1 MNDGVKLL
9 LERIKT
15 HPEEFL
21 SSNGGLFDSRNRWQ
35 LLVQSYESYLV
46 PEDRDALRTAMNEVM
61 AEKFTEAVMKELM
74 GVEDDD
80 PLGKSRS
87 AQQTG
92 MPLGGAT
99 QGAYQQARMQTQAQH
114 TLLQAQLA
122 QQQALQNSVSASG
135 SHGSYVPLAS
145 GAFDDRSSWKKF
157 KDWLSV

>member
-46 PEDRDALRTAMNEVM
+46 PEDRDALRKAMNEVM

-99 QGAYQQARMQTQAQH
+99 QVSPYQQTLVQH
-114 TLLQAQLA
+114 QTLLQAQLA
-122 QQQALQNSVSASG
+122 QRQALQNSVSVSG
-135 SHGSYVPLAS
+135 AQGSFVPLAS
-145 GAFDDRSSWKKF
+145 GAFDYRSSWKKF